1 MGYYIKI
8 KYIDDRITPITW
20 VSYNIRHHAKFLNII
35 DMNDKPINMVSIMII
50 NAIKRLETEIPNIC
64 YIQYVSRYTNNINDF
79 YSILC
84 DLYDFL
90 NDGKIEQSSTIC
102 IE

>member
-8 KYIDDRITPITW
+8 KYIDGSINPITW

-35 DMNDKPINMVSIMII
+35 DMNDKPINMVITMIV
-50 NAIKRLETEIPNIC
+50 NAIKQLETEIPNIS
-64 YIQYVSRYTNNINDF
+64 YIEYASRYSKNINDF
-79 YSILC
+79 YSILY
-84 DLYDFL
+84 DLYIVL
-90 NDGKIEQSSTIC
+90 NNEKVKQSSTIC